1 MKKHFLC
8 LLLLASGGM
17 TALAA
22 ESTSPTIAE
31 VTQQGVVVK
40 GVVTDAKGEPI
51 IGATVAEKGT
61 QNATVTDI
69 DGNYSLNVSNRNAT
83 LVVSYIGYISQ
94 EVTAGNNVT
103 LEEDN
108 ALLNEVVVIGYG
120 TQRKGDITSAV
131 ASVKAE
137 DFNAG
142 KIGDAAELVKGK
154 IAGLTVVNASG
165 DPKAG
170 SSIRLR
176 GITTLV
182 GSLTPLILVDGI
194 EGNLNTVAPEN
205 IASIDV
211 LKDASAAAI
220 YGTRGAN
227 GVILITTKSGKRD
240 TPVQVSYNG
249 YASFSKWSKKLE
261 FMDTHDVI
269 YGKTAQE
276 YLGYDTDWLAA
287 VTRKAGFKHNHDL
300 NISGGTKNATYS
312 ANISYAKEEGI
323 IRETSNEN
331 FKMQMDYTQY
341 IWNDIVK
348 FNFNAL
354 VTRQK
359 YTNDNLNGYSH
370 TNPYRQALIHNPSEP
385 VYNEDGSYYENFNKL
400 QYYNPVALINEA
412 YGDTRIRFSQ
422 LVGNVTVEPIK
433 GWKTNLMISWGET
446 AATSEDWTSPLHQS
460 LVREGWNGAA
470 NKSEGNSVSKNL
482 ELTSRYDAQW
492 GEHRFNG
499 IVGYSYLFNENDGF
513 NAGNQDFSTTAFKWN
528 NLGNGTFINDKDH
541 HAWMGSYKNDSKL
554 VGFFGRIS
562 YGYADKYNALVSI
575 RHEGSSKFGANHK
588 WATFP
593 SVSLGWNIMNESFME
608 GTRSWL
614 DILRLRVGYGVTGIT
629 PGDNYLAQNI
639 YKFADYG
646 DVLSM
651 DGKWIKTLEVAQNP
665 NPDLKWEVS
674 KEWNFGID
682 YGFLNNRIH
691 GSLDVYVK
699 TTNDLLFWYNVP
711 MPPNLYSSTLVNV
724 GDMRNTGIELMI
736 EAIPVQTKDFE
747 WTTTLT
753 ASHNKNKL
761 LKLSNDLYETDNFQE
776 EGGISDPISTET
788 HCMEVGKPLGDF
800 WGLKFVG
807 YDKDGFALV
816 EASDGNG
823 GWTVKQFNAN
833 LNNLENRQRL
843 GSGTPKVILGWGNT
857 FRYKDF
863 DLSMQF
869 TSQLGYKIL
878 NASRCFYENNSIAY
892 NRLKTA
898 ADLHPAINPDG
909 TPYIDPETGKQ
920 KMVTLSQS
928 MGQGFWSDHLENG
941 DNSRNHFID
950 VAEINRLLAPLLEN
964 DSIERHDLY
973 IRHDQTY
980 PTKVD
985 ELEYIGHATNSRL
998 WFDTETK
1005 GTLYTIPT
1013 KEMGDRIYHQLG
1025 KVIAQYYKDHPY
1037 VIHYGQNVIPQT
1049 YDQWEMNLVYS
1060 HVYDF
1065 TKKEDTPHEYRI
1077 RFYPPGNKYDG
1088 ICRILVEETNGSLW
1102 LPKGW
1107 QNMKSWVN
1115 GKAVYY
1121 KK

>member
-8 LLLLASGGM
+8 LLLLSGAGF
-17 TALAA
+17 AYAA
-22 ESTSPTIAE
+22 EDVSTDVAA
-31 VTQQGVVVK
+31 VTQQSVTVK
-40 GVVTDAKGEPI
+40 GVVKDANGEPI
-51 IGATVAEKGT
+51 IGASVFEKGT
-61 QNATVTDI
+61 SNGTVTDY
-69 DGNYSLNVSNRNAT
+69 DGNYSLKVANSNAT
-83 LVVSYIGYISQ
+83 IVVSYIGYVTQ
-94 EVTAGNNVT
+94 EVKAGSDVV
-103 LEEDN
+103 LQEDN

-120 TQRKGDITSAV
+120 TQRKADVTSAV

-154 IAGLTVVNASG
+154 IAGLTVVNSSG

-194 EGNLNTVAPEN
+194 EGDLNTVAPEN

-227 GVILITTKSGKRD
+227 GVIIITTKTGKRD
-240 TPVQVSYNG
+240 TPAQVTYNG
-249 YASFSKWSKKLE
+249 YASFSKWSKKLD

-276 YLGYDTDWLAA
+276 YLGYDTDWLAG

-300 NISGGTKNATYS
+300 SISGGSKNSAYS

-331 FKMQMDYTQY
+331 FKMQMDYTQF

-385 VYNEDGSYYENFNKL
+385 PYNEDGSYYENFNKL
-400 QYYNPVALINEA
+400 QYYNPIALINEA
-412 YGDTRIRFSQ
+412 FGDTRIRFSQ

-482 ELTSRYDAQW
+482 ELTTRYDAQW
-492 GEHRFNG
+492 GEHRFNS

-513 NAGNQDFSTTAFKWN
+513 NAGNQDFSTTAFLWN

-593 SVSLGWNIMNESFME
+593 SVSLGWNIMNEAFME

-614 DILRLRVGYGVTGIT
+614 DNLRLRVGYGVTGIT

-674 KEWNFGID
+674 KEWNFGLD
-682 YGFLNNRIH
+682 YGILNNRIH

-736 EAIPVQTKDFE
+736 EAIPVQTQDFE

-761 LKLSNDLYETDNFQE
+761 LKLSNDLYETDNFHE

-833 LNNLENRQRL
+833 LNNQENRQRL

-898 ADLHPAINPDG
+898 ADLHPAINLDG
-909 TPYIDPETGKQ
+909 TPYIDPETGQQ
-920 KMVTLSQS
+920 KMVTMSQS

-941 DNSRNHFID
+941 DFLKLSNITLGYTFTPKGALSN
-950 VAEINRLLAPLLEN
+950 
-964 DSIERHDLY
+964 Y
-973 IRHDQTY
+973 IKKARIY
-980 PTKVD
+980 AN
-985 ELEYIGHATNSRL
+985 ATNL
-998 WFDTETK
+998 FCIT
-1005 GTLYTIPT
+1005 GYTGIDP
-1013 KEMGDRIYHQLG
+1013 EVDNYFMAPGIDDRD
-1025 KVIAQYYKDHPY
+1025 K
-1037 VIHYGQNVIPQT
+1037 
-1049 YDQWEMNLVYS
+1049 
-1060 HVYDF
+1060 
-1065 TKKEDTPHEYRI
+1065 
-1077 RFYPPGNKYDG
+1077 YPVTRNYTVG
-1088 ICRILVEETNGSLW
+1088 LSL
-1102 LPKGW
+1102 
-1107 QNMKSWVN
+1107 SF
-1115 GKAVYY
+1115 
-1121 KK
+1121 

>member
-8 LLLLASGGM
+8 LLLLVSGGI
-17 TALAA
+17 TALAT
-22 ESTSPTIAE
+22 ESTSPTVAE
-31 VTQQGVVVK
+31 ITQQGVVVK

-51 IGATVAEKGT
+51 IGATVVEKGT

-83 LVVSYIGYISQ
+83 LVVSYIGFLSQ
-94 EVTAGNNVT
+94 EVKAGNNVT

-194 EGNLNTVAPEN
+194 EGDLNTVAPEN

-276 YLGYDTDWLAA
+276 YLGYDTDWLAG

-312 ANISYAKEEGI
+312 ANISYAKEEGL

-412 YGDTRIRFSQ
+412 FGDTRIRFSQ

-593 SVSLGWNIMNESFME
+593 SISLGWNIMNEDFMK

-776 EGGISDPISTET
+776 VGGISDPISTET

-857 FRYKDF
+857 FRYKNI

-941 DNSRNHFID
+941 DFLKLSNITLGYTFTPKGALSNFIKK
-950 VAEINRLLAPLLEN
+950 ARIYAN
-964 DSIERHDLY
+964 
-973 IRHDQTY
+973 
-980 PTKVD
+980 
-985 ELEYIGHATNSRL
+985 ATNL
-998 WFDTETK
+998 FCIT
-1005 GTLYTIPT
+1005 GYTGIDP
-1013 KEMGDRIYHQLG
+1013 EVDNYFMAPGIDDRD
-1025 KVIAQYYKDHPY
+1025 K
-1037 VIHYGQNVIPQT
+1037 
-1049 YDQWEMNLVYS
+1049 
-1060 HVYDF
+1060 
-1065 TKKEDTPHEYRI
+1065 
-1077 RFYPPGNKYDG
+1077 YPVTRNYTVG
-1088 ICRILVEETNGSLW
+1088 LSL
-1102 LPKGW
+1102 
-1107 QNMKSWVN
+1107 NF
-1115 GKAVYY
+1115 
-1121 KK
+1121 

>member
-8 LLLLASGGM
+8 LLLLVSGGM

-22 ESTSPTIAE
+22 ESTSPTVAE
-31 VTQQGVVVK
+31 ITQQGVVVK

-83 LVVSYIGYISQ
+83 LVVSYIGFLSQ
-94 EVTAGNNVT
+94 EVKAGNNVT

-194 EGNLNTVAPEN
+194 EGDLNTVAPEN

-412 YGDTRIRFSQ
+412 FGDTRIRFSQ

-433 GWKTNLMISWGET
+433 G
-446 AATSEDWTSPLHQS
+446 
-460 LVREGWNGAA
+460 
-470 NKSEGNSVSKNL
+470 
-482 ELTSRYDAQW
+482 
-492 GEHRFNG
+492 
-499 IVGYSYLFNENDGF
+499 
-513 NAGNQDFSTTAFKWN
+513 
-528 NLGNGTFINDKDH
+528 
-541 HAWMGSYKNDSKL
+541 
-554 VGFFGRIS
+554 
-562 YGYADKYNALVSI
+562 
-575 RHEGSSKFGANHK
+575 
-588 WATFP
+588 
-593 SVSLGWNIMNESFME
+593 
-608 GTRSWL
+608 
-614 DILRLRVGYGVTGIT
+614 
-629 PGDNYLAQNI
+629 
-639 YKFADYG
+639 
-646 DVLSM
+646 
-651 DGKWIKTLEVAQNP
+651 
-665 NPDLKWEVS
+665 
-674 KEWNFGID
+674 
-682 YGFLNNRIH
+682 
-691 GSLDVYVK
+691 
-699 TTNDLLFWYNVP
+699 
-711 MPPNLYSSTLVNV
+711 
-724 GDMRNTGIELMI
+724 
-736 EAIPVQTKDFE
+736 
-747 WTTTLT
+747 
-753 ASHNKNKL
+753 
-761 LKLSNDLYETDNFQE
+761 
-776 EGGISDPISTET
+776 
-788 HCMEVGKPLGDF
+788 
-800 WGLKFVG
+800 
-807 YDKDGFALV
+807 
-816 EASDGNG
+816 
-823 GWTVKQFNAN
+823 
-833 LNNLENRQRL
+833 
-843 GSGTPKVILGWGNT
+843 
-857 FRYKDF
+857 
-863 DLSMQF
+863 
-869 TSQLGYKIL
+869 
-878 NASRCFYENNSIAY
+878 
-892 NRLKTA
+892 
-898 ADLHPAINPDG
+898 
-909 TPYIDPETGKQ
+909 
-920 KMVTLSQS
+920 
-928 MGQGFWSDHLENG
+928 
-941 DNSRNHFID
+941 
-950 VAEINRLLAPLLEN
+950 
-964 DSIERHDLY
+964 
-973 IRHDQTY
+973 
-980 PTKVD
+980 
-985 ELEYIGHATNSRL
+985 
-998 WFDTETK
+998 
-1005 GTLYTIPT
+1005 
-1013 KEMGDRIYHQLG
+1013 
-1025 KVIAQYYKDHPY
+1025 
-1037 VIHYGQNVIPQT
+1037 
-1049 YDQWEMNLVYS
+1049 
-1060 HVYDF
+1060 
-1065 TKKEDTPHEYRI
+1065 
-1077 RFYPPGNKYDG
+1077 
-1088 ICRILVEETNGSLW
+1088 
-1102 LPKGW
+1102 
-1107 QNMKSWVN
+1107 
-1115 GKAVYY
+1115 
-1121 KK
+1121 

>member
-22 ESTSPTIAE
+22 ESTSPTVAE

-194 EGNLNTVAPEN
+194 EGDLNTVAPEN

-249 YASFSKWSKKLE
+249 YASFSKWSKKLD

-331 FKMQMDYTQY
+331 FKMQMDYIQY

-470 NKSEGNSVSKNL
+470 NKSEGNYVSKNL

-499 IVGYSYLFNENDGF
+499 IVGYSYLFNESDGF

-639 YKFADYG
+639 YRFADYG

-776 EGGISDPISTET
+776 VGGISDPISTET

-941 DNSRNHFID
+941 DFLKLSNITLGYTFTPKGALSNFIKK
-950 VAEINRLLAPLLEN
+950 ARIYAN
-964 DSIERHDLY
+964 
-973 IRHDQTY
+973 
-980 PTKVD
+980 
-985 ELEYIGHATNSRL
+985 ATNL
-998 WFDTETK
+998 FCIT
-1005 GTLYTIPT
+1005 GYTGIDP
-1013 KEMGDRIYHQLG
+1013 EVDNYFMAPGIDDRD
-1025 KVIAQYYKDHPY
+1025 K
-1037 VIHYGQNVIPQT
+1037 
-1049 YDQWEMNLVYS
+1049 
-1060 HVYDF
+1060 
-1065 TKKEDTPHEYRI
+1065 
-1077 RFYPPGNKYDG
+1077 YPVTRNYTVG
-1088 ICRILVEETNGSLW
+1088 LSL
-1102 LPKGW
+1102 
-1107 QNMKSWVN
+1107 NF
-1115 GKAVYY
+1115 
-1121 KK
+1121 

>member
-1 MKKHFLC
+1 MRKHFLC
-8 LLLLASGGM
+8 LLFFGGALGAYAS
-17 TALAA
+17 
-22 ESTSPTIAE
+22 ESTSPAVAE
-31 VTQQGVVVK
+31 VTQQGVTVTGVVK
-40 GVVTDAKGEPI
+40 DEKGEPI
-51 IGATVAEKGT
+51 IGATVIEKGT
-61 QNATVTDI
+61 KNATVTDI
-69 DGNYSLNVSNRNAT
+69 DGNYSLNVSNRNAI
-83 LVVSYIGYISQ
+83 LVVSYIGFTSQ
-94 EVTAGNNVT
+94 EVKAGSDVT
-103 LEEDN
+103 LLEDN

-120 TQRKGDITSAV
+120 TQRKGDVTSAV

-154 IAGLTVVNASG
+154 IAGLTVVNSSG

-194 EGNLNTVAPEN
+194 EGGLNTVAPEN

-227 GVILITTKSGKRD
+227 GVILITTKGGKRD
-240 TPVQVSYNG
+240 APVQVNYNG
-249 YASFSKWSKKLE
+249 YASFSKWSKELD

-300 NISGGTKNATYS
+300 NISGGSKNAAYS

-331 FKMQMDYTQY
+331 FKMQMDYTQF

-482 ELTSRYDAQW
+482 ELTTRYDAQW

-593 SVSLGWNIMNESFME
+593 SISLGWNIMNEEFME

-614 DILRLRVGYGVTGIT
+614 DNLRLRVGYGVTGIT

-639 YKFADYG
+639 YRFADYG

-674 KEWNFGID
+674 KEWNFGLD

-736 EAIPVQTKDFE
+736 EAIPFQTKDFE

-776 EGGISDPISTET
+776 VGGISDPISTET

-920 KMVTLSQS
+920 KMVTMSQS

-941 DNSRNHFID
+941 DFLKLSNITLGYTFTPKGALSNFIKK
-950 VAEINRLLAPLLEN
+950 ARIYAN
-964 DSIERHDLY
+964 
-973 IRHDQTY
+973 
-980 PTKVD
+980 
-985 ELEYIGHATNSRL
+985 ATNL
-998 WFDTETK
+998 FCIT
-1005 GTLYTIPT
+1005 GYTGIDP
-1013 KEMGDRIYHQLG
+1013 EVDNYFMAPGIDDRD
-1025 KVIAQYYKDHPY
+1025 K
-1037 VIHYGQNVIPQT
+1037 
-1049 YDQWEMNLVYS
+1049 
-1060 HVYDF
+1060 
-1065 TKKEDTPHEYRI
+1065 
-1077 RFYPPGNKYDG
+1077 YPVTRNYTVG
-1088 ICRILVEETNGSLW
+1088 LSL
-1102 LPKGW
+1102 
-1107 QNMKSWVN
+1107 NF
-1115 GKAVYY
+1115 
-1121 KK
+1121 

>member
-8 LLLLASGGM
+8 LLLLSGAGF
-17 TALAA
+17 AYAA
-22 ESTSPTIAE
+22 EDVSTDVAA
-31 VTQQGVVVK
+31 VTQQSVTVK
-40 GVVTDAKGEPI
+40 GVVKDANGEPI
-51 IGATVAEKGT
+51 IGASVFEKGT
-61 QNATVTDI
+61 SNGTVTDY
-69 DGNYSLNVSNRNAT
+69 DGNYSLKVANSNAT
-83 LVVSYIGYISQ
+83 IVVSYVGYVTQ
-94 EVTAGNNVT
+94 EVKAGSDVVLQEN
-103 LEEDN
+103 N

-120 TQRKGDITSAV
+120 TQRKGDVTSAV

-154 IAGLTVVNASG
+154 IAGLTVVNSSG

-194 EGNLNTVAPEN
+194 EGDLNTVAPEN

-227 GVILITTKSGKRD
+227 GVILITTKGGKRD
-240 TPVQVSYNG
+240 TPAQVTYNG
-249 YASFSKWSKKLE
+249 YASFSKWSKKLD

-276 YLGYDTDWLAA
+276 YLGYDTDWLAG

-300 NISGGTKNATYS
+300 NISGGSKNSAYS

-331 FKMQMDYTQY
+331 FKMQMDYTQF

-400 QYYNPVALINEA
+400 QYYNPIALINEA
-412 YGDTRIRFSQ
+412 FGDTRIRFSQ

-482 ELTSRYDAQW
+482 ELTTRYDAQW
-492 GEHRFNG
+492 GEHRFNS

-513 NAGNQDFSTTAFKWN
+513 NAGNQDFSTTAFLWN

-593 SVSLGWNIMNESFME
+593 SVSLGWNIMNEAFME

-614 DILRLRVGYGVTGIT
+614 DNLRLRVGYGVTGIT

-674 KEWNFGID
+674 KEWNFGLD

-711 MPPNLYSSTLVNV
+711 MPPNLYSQTLVNV

-776 EGGISDPISTET
+776 EGWISDPISTET

-833 LNNLENRQRL
+833 LNNQENRQRL

-898 ADLHPAINPDG
+898 ADLHPAINLDG
-909 TPYIDPETGKQ
+909 TPYIDPETGQQ
-920 KMVTLSQS
+920 KMVTMSQA

-941 DNSRNHFID
+941 DFLKLSNITLGYTFTPKGALSN
-950 VAEINRLLAPLLEN
+950 
-964 DSIERHDLY
+964 Y
-973 IRHDQTY
+973 IKKARIY
-980 PTKVD
+980 AN
-985 ELEYIGHATNSRL
+985 ATNL
-998 WFDTETK
+998 FCIT
-1005 GTLYTIPT
+1005 GYTGIDP
-1013 KEMGDRIYHQLG
+1013 EVDNYFMAPGIDDRD
-1025 KVIAQYYKDHPY
+1025 K
-1037 VIHYGQNVIPQT
+1037 
-1049 YDQWEMNLVYS
+1049 
-1060 HVYDF
+1060 
-1065 TKKEDTPHEYRI
+1065 
-1077 RFYPPGNKYDG
+1077 YPVTRNYTVG
-1088 ICRILVEETNGSLW
+1088 LSL
-1102 LPKGW
+1102 
-1107 QNMKSWVN
+1107 SF
-1115 GKAVYY
+1115 
-1121 KK
+1121 

>member
-8 LLLLASGGM
+8 LLLLVSGGM

-22 ESTSPTIAE
+22 ESTSPTVAE

-194 EGNLNTVAPEN
+194 EGDLNTVAPEN

-249 YASFSKWSKKLE
+249 YASFSKWSKKLD

-312 ANISYAKEEGI
+312 ANISYNKEEGI

-433 GWKTNLMISWGET
+433 GWKTNLMISWGES

-470 NKSEGNSVSKNL
+470 NKSEGNHVSKNL

-761 LKLSNDLYETDNFQE
+761 LKLSNDLYETDNFLE
-776 EGGISDPISTET
+776 VGGISDPISTET

-941 DNSRNHFID
+941 DFLKLSNITLGYTFTPKGALSNFIKK
-950 VAEINRLLAPLLEN
+950 ARIYAN
-964 DSIERHDLY
+964 
-973 IRHDQTY
+973 
-980 PTKVD
+980 
-985 ELEYIGHATNSRL
+985 ATNL
-998 WFDTETK
+998 FCIT
-1005 GTLYTIPT
+1005 GYTGIDP
-1013 KEMGDRIYHQLG
+1013 EVDNYFMAPGIDDRD
-1025 KVIAQYYKDHPY
+1025 K
-1037 VIHYGQNVIPQT
+1037 
-1049 YDQWEMNLVYS
+1049 
-1060 HVYDF
+1060 
-1065 TKKEDTPHEYRI
+1065 
-1077 RFYPPGNKYDG
+1077 YPVTRNYTVG
-1088 ICRILVEETNGSLW
+1088 LSL
-1102 LPKGW
+1102 
-1107 QNMKSWVN
+1107 NF
-1115 GKAVYY
+1115 
-1121 KK
+1121 

>member
-8 LLLLASGGM
+8 LLLLVSGGM

-22 ESTSPTIAE
+22 ESTSPTVAE

-194 EGNLNTVAPEN
+194 EGDLNTVAPEN

-249 YASFSKWSKKLE
+249 YASFSKWSKKLD

-312 ANISYAKEEGI
+312 ANISYNKEEGI

-331 FKMQMDYTQY
+331 FKMQMDYTQF

-433 GWKTNLMISWGET
+433 GWKTNLMISWGES

-470 NKSEGNSVSKNL
+470 NKSEGNHVSKNL

-674 KEWNFGID
+674 KEWNFGLD

-691 GSLDVYVK
+691 GTLDVYVK

-761 LKLSNDLYETDNFQE
+761 LKLSNDLYETDNFLE
-776 EGGISDPISTET
+776 VGGISDPISTET

-941 DNSRNHFID
+941 DFLKLSNITLGYTFTPKGALSNFIKK
-950 VAEINRLLAPLLEN
+950 ARIYAN
-964 DSIERHDLY
+964 
-973 IRHDQTY
+973 
-980 PTKVD
+980 
-985 ELEYIGHATNSRL
+985 ATNL
-998 WFDTETK
+998 FCIT
-1005 GTLYTIPT
+1005 GYTGIDP
-1013 KEMGDRIYHQLG
+1013 EVDNYFMAPGIDDRD
-1025 KVIAQYYKDHPY
+1025 K
-1037 VIHYGQNVIPQT
+1037 
-1049 YDQWEMNLVYS
+1049 
-1060 HVYDF
+1060 
-1065 TKKEDTPHEYRI
+1065 
-1077 RFYPPGNKYDG
+1077 YPVTRNYTVG
-1088 ICRILVEETNGSLW
+1088 LSL
-1102 LPKGW
+1102 
-1107 QNMKSWVN
+1107 NF
-1115 GKAVYY
+1115 
-1121 KK
+1121 

>member
-8 LLLLASGGM
+8 LLLLSGAGF
-17 TALAA
+17 AYAA
-22 ESTSPTIAE
+22 EDVSTDVAA
-31 VTQQGVVVK
+31 VTQQSVTVK
-40 GVVTDAKGEPI
+40 GVVKDANGEPI
-51 IGATVAEKGT
+51 IGASVFEKGT
-61 QNATVTDI
+61 SNGTVTDY
-69 DGNYSLNVSNRNAT
+69 DGNYSLNVANRNAT
-83 LVVSYIGYISQ
+83 IVVSYIGYVTQ
-94 EVTAGNNVT
+94 EVKAGSDVV
-103 LEEDN
+103 LQEDN

-120 TQRKGDITSAV
+120 TQRKADVTSAV

-154 IAGLTVVNASG
+154 IAGLTVVNSSG

-194 EGNLNTVAPEN
+194 EGDLNTVAPEN

-227 GVILITTKSGKRD
+227 GVIIITTKTGKRD
-240 TPVQVSYNG
+240 TPAQVTYNG
-249 YASFSKWSKKLE
+249 YASFSKWSKKLD

-276 YLGYDTDWLAA
+276 YLGYDTDWLAG

-300 NISGGTKNATYS
+300 SISGGSKNSAYS

-331 FKMQMDYTQY
+331 FKMQMDYTQF

-385 VYNEDGSYYENFNKL
+385 PYNEDGSYYENFNKL
-400 QYYNPVALINEA
+400 QYYNPIALINEA
-412 YGDTRIRFSQ
+412 FGDTRIRFSQ

-482 ELTSRYDAQW
+482 ELTTRYDAQW
-492 GEHRFNG
+492 GEHRFNS

-513 NAGNQDFSTTAFKWN
+513 NAGNQDFSTTAFLWN

-593 SVSLGWNIMNESFME
+593 SVSLGWNIMNEAFME

-614 DILRLRVGYGVTGIT
+614 DNLRLRVGYGVTGIT

-674 KEWNFGID
+674 KEWNFGLD

-736 EAIPVQTKDFE
+736 EAIPVMTKDFE

-761 LKLSNDLYETDNFQE
+761 LKLSNDLYETDNFLE
-776 EGGISDPISTET
+776 VGGISDPISTET

-857 FRYKDF
+857 FRYKNI

-869 TSQLGYKIL
+869 TGQLGYKIL

-898 ADLHPAINPDG
+898 ADLHPAINLDG
-909 TPYIDPETGKQ
+909 TPYIDPETGQQ
-920 KMVTLSQS
+920 KMVTMSQA

-941 DNSRNHFID
+941 DFLKLSNITLGYTFTPKGALSN
-950 VAEINRLLAPLLEN
+950 
-964 DSIERHDLY
+964 Y
-973 IRHDQTY
+973 IKKARIY
-980 PTKVD
+980 AN
-985 ELEYIGHATNSRL
+985 ATNL
-998 WFDTETK
+998 FCIT
-1005 GTLYTIPT
+1005 GYTGIDP
-1013 KEMGDRIYHQLG
+1013 EVDNYFMAPGIDDRDKYP
-1025 KVIAQYYKDHPY
+1025 VTR
-1037 VIHYGQNVIPQT
+1037 N
-1049 YDQWEMNLVYS
+1049 
-1060 HVYDF
+1060 F
-1065 TKKEDTPHEYRI
+1065 TV
-1077 RFYPPGNKYDG
+1077 G
-1088 ICRILVEETNGSLW
+1088 LSL
-1102 LPKGW
+1102 
-1107 QNMKSWVN
+1107 SF
-1115 GKAVYY
+1115 
-1121 KK
+1121 

>member
-1 MKKHFLC
+1 MSNNSNKPKKQIGMKKHFLC

-17 TALAA
+17 TAYAA
-22 ESTSPTIAE
+22 GDVSTDVAA
-31 VTQQGVVVK
+31 VTQQGVTVK
-40 GVVTDAKGEPI
+40 GVVKDAKGEPI
-51 IGATVAEKGT
+51 IGATVTEKGT
-61 QNATVTDI
+61 KNATVTDY
-69 DGNYSLNVSNRNAT
+69 DGNYSLNVSNRNAV
-83 LVVSYIGYISQ
+83 LVISYIGYINQ
-94 EVTAGNNVT
+94 EVKAGSDVT

-120 TQRKGDITSAV
+120 TQRKGDVTSAV

-154 IAGLTVVNASG
+154 IAGLTVVNSSG

-194 EGNLNTVAPEN
+194 EGDLNTVAPEN

-227 GVILITTKSGKRD
+227 GVILITTKAGKRE
-240 TPVQVSYNG
+240 TPVQVTYNG
-249 YASFSKWSKKLE
+249 YVSFSKWSKKLD

-276 YLGYDTDWLAA
+276 YLGYDTDWLAG

-300 NISGGTKNATYS
+300 NISGGSKNSAYS

-331 FKMQMDYTQY
+331 FKMQMDYTQF

-348 FNFNAL
+348 FNVNAL

-400 QYYNPVALINEA
+400 QYYNPIALINEA
-412 YGDTRIRFSQ
+412 FGDTRIRFSQ

-446 AATSEDWTSPLHQS
+446 AATSENWTSPLHQS

-470 NKSEGNSVSKNL
+470 SKSEGNTVNKNL
-482 ELTSRYDAQW
+482 ELTTRYDAQW

-513 NAGNQDFSTTAFKWN
+513 NAGNQDFSTTAFLWN

-554 VGFFGRIS
+554 VGFFGRVS

-593 SVSLGWNIMNESFME
+593 SVSLGWNIMNEAFME

-614 DILRLRVGYGVTGIT
+614 DNLRLRVGYGVTGIT

-682 YGFLNNRIH
+682 YGFMNNRIH

-753 ASHNKNKL
+753 VSHNKNKL

-776 EGGISDPISTET
+776 VGGISDPISTET

-857 FRYKDF
+857 FRYKNI

-898 ADLHPAINPDG
+898 ADLHPAINTDG
-909 TPYIDPETGKQ
+909 TPYIDPKTGQQ

-941 DNSRNHFID
+941 DFLKLSNITLGYTFT
-950 VAEINRLLAPLLEN
+950 P
-964 DSIERHDLY
+964 
-973 IRHDQTY
+973 
-980 PTKVD
+980 
-985 ELEYIGHATNSRL
+985 
-998 WFDTETK
+998 K
-1005 GTLYTIPT
+1005 GTLSNFI
-1013 KEMGDRIYHQLG
+1013 KKARIY
-1025 KVIAQYYKDHPY
+1025 A
-1037 VIHYGQNVIPQT
+1037 NAT
-1049 YDQWEMNLVYS
+1049 NLFCITGYTGIDPEVDNYFMAPGI
-1060 HVYDF
+1060 DDRD
-1065 TKKEDTPHEYRI
+1065 K
-1077 RFYPPGNKYDG
+1077 YPVTRNYTVG
-1088 ICRILVEETNGSLW
+1088 LSL
-1102 LPKGW
+1102 
-1107 QNMKSWVN
+1107 NF
-1115 GKAVYY
+1115 
-1121 KK
+1121 

>member
-8 LLLLASGGM
+8 LLLLVSGGI
-17 TALAA
+17 TALAT
-22 ESTSPTIAE
+22 ESTSPTVAE
-31 VTQQGVVVK
+31 ITQQGVVVK

-51 IGATVAEKGT
+51 IGATVVEKGT

-83 LVVSYIGYISQ
+83 LVVSYIGFLSQ
-94 EVTAGNNVT
+94 EVKAGNNVT

-194 EGNLNTVAPEN
+194 EGDLNTVAPEN

-276 YLGYDTDWLAA
+276 YLGYDTDWLAG

-312 ANISYAKEEGI
+312 ANISYAKEEGL

-412 YGDTRIRFSQ
+412 FGDTRIRFSQ

-629 PGDNYLAQNI
+629 PSDNYLAQNI

-776 EGGISDPISTET
+776 VGGISDPINTET

-920 KMVTLSQS
+920 KMVTMSQS

-941 DNSRNHFID
+941 DFLKLSNITLGYTFTPKGALSNFIKK
-950 VAEINRLLAPLLEN
+950 ARIYAN
-964 DSIERHDLY
+964 
-973 IRHDQTY
+973 
-980 PTKVD
+980 
-985 ELEYIGHATNSRL
+985 ATNL
-998 WFDTETK
+998 FCIT
-1005 GTLYTIPT
+1005 GYTGIDP
-1013 KEMGDRIYHQLG
+1013 EVDNYFMAPGIDDRD
-1025 KVIAQYYKDHPY
+1025 K
-1037 VIHYGQNVIPQT
+1037 
-1049 YDQWEMNLVYS
+1049 
-1060 HVYDF
+1060 
-1065 TKKEDTPHEYRI
+1065 
-1077 RFYPPGNKYDG
+1077 YPVTRNYTVG
-1088 ICRILVEETNGSLW
+1088 LSL
-1102 LPKGW
+1102 
-1107 QNMKSWVN
+1107 NF
-1115 GKAVYY
+1115 
-1121 KK
+1121 

>member
-8 LLLLASGGM
+8 LLLLVSGGI
-17 TALAA
+17 TALAT
-22 ESTSPTIAE
+22 ESTSPTVAE
-31 VTQQGVVVK
+31 ITQQGVVVK

-51 IGATVAEKGT
+51 IGATVVEKGT

-83 LVVSYIGYISQ
+83 LVVSYIGFLSQ
-94 EVTAGNNVT
+94 EVKAGNNVT

-499 IVGYSYLFNENDGF
+499 IVGYSYLFNEKDGF

-761 LKLSNDLYETDNFQE
+761 LKLSNDLYETDNFHE
-776 EGGISDPISTET
+776 VGGISDPISTET

-823 GWTVKQFNAN
+823 GWTVKQFNAK

-857 FRYKDF
+857 FRYKNI

-920 KMVTLSQS
+920 KMVTMSQS

-941 DNSRNHFID
+941 DFLKLSNITLGYTFTPKGALSNFIKK
-950 VAEINRLLAPLLEN
+950 ARIYAN
-964 DSIERHDLY
+964 
-973 IRHDQTY
+973 
-980 PTKVD
+980 
-985 ELEYIGHATNSRL
+985 ATNL
-998 WFDTETK
+998 FCIT
-1005 GTLYTIPT
+1005 GYTGIDP
-1013 KEMGDRIYHQLG
+1013 EVDNYFMAPGIDDRD
-1025 KVIAQYYKDHPY
+1025 K
-1037 VIHYGQNVIPQT
+1037 
-1049 YDQWEMNLVYS
+1049 
-1060 HVYDF
+1060 
-1065 TKKEDTPHEYRI
+1065 
-1077 RFYPPGNKYDG
+1077 YPVTRNYTVG
-1088 ICRILVEETNGSLW
+1088 LSL
-1102 LPKGW
+1102 
-1107 QNMKSWVN
+1107 NF
-1115 GKAVYY
+1115 
-1121 KK
+1121 

>member
-194 EGNLNTVAPEN
+194 EGDLNTVAPEN

-276 YLGYDTDWLAA
+276 YLGYDTDWLAG

-470 NKSEGNSVSKNL
+470 NKSEGNHVSKNL

-614 DILRLRVGYGVTGIT
+614 DILRLRMGYGVTGIT

-711 MPPNLYSSTLVNV
+711 MPPNLYSQTLVNV

-776 EGGISDPISTET
+776 EGWISDPISTET

-833 LNNLENRQRL
+833 LNNQENRQRL

-941 DNSRNHFID
+941 DFLKLSNITLGYTFTPKGALSNFIKK
-950 VAEINRLLAPLLEN
+950 ARIYAN
-964 DSIERHDLY
+964 
-973 IRHDQTY
+973 
-980 PTKVD
+980 
-985 ELEYIGHATNSRL
+985 ATNL
-998 WFDTETK
+998 FCIT
-1005 GTLYTIPT
+1005 GYTGIDP
-1013 KEMGDRIYHQLG
+1013 EVDNYFMAPGIDDRD
-1025 KVIAQYYKDHPY
+1025 K
-1037 VIHYGQNVIPQT
+1037 
-1049 YDQWEMNLVYS
+1049 
-1060 HVYDF
+1060 
-1065 TKKEDTPHEYRI
+1065 
-1077 RFYPPGNKYDG
+1077 YPVTRNYTVG
-1088 ICRILVEETNGSLW
+1088 LSL
-1102 LPKGW
+1102 
-1107 QNMKSWVN
+1107 NF
-1115 GKAVYY
+1115 
-1121 KK
+1121 

>member
-1 MKKHFLC
+1 M
-8 LLLLASGGM
+8 
-17 TALAA
+17 
-22 ESTSPTIAE
+22 
-31 VTQQGVVVK
+31 
-40 GVVTDAKGEPI
+40 
-51 IGATVAEKGT
+51 
-61 QNATVTDI
+61 
-69 DGNYSLNVSNRNAT
+69 
-83 LVVSYIGYISQ
+83 
-94 EVTAGNNVT
+94 
-103 LEEDN
+103 
-108 ALLNEVVVIGYG
+108 
-120 TQRKGDITSAV
+120 
-131 ASVKAE
+131 

-194 EGNLNTVAPEN
+194 EGDLNTVAPEN

-412 YGDTRIRFSQ
+412 FGDTRIRFSQ

-513 NAGNQDFSTTAFKWN
+513 NAGNQDFSTTAFKW
-528 NLGNGTFINDKDH
+528 DH

-711 MPPNLYSSTLVNV
+711 MPPNLYSQTLVNV

-776 EGGISDPISTET
+776 EGWISDPISTET

-833 LNNLENRQRL
+833 LNNQENRQRL

-920 KMVTLSQS
+920 KMVTMSQS

-941 DNSRNHFID
+941 DFLKLSNITLGYTFTPKGALSNFIKK
-950 VAEINRLLAPLLEN
+950 ARIYAN
-964 DSIERHDLY
+964 
-973 IRHDQTY
+973 
-980 PTKVD
+980 
-985 ELEYIGHATNSRL
+985 ATNL
-998 WFDTETK
+998 FCIT
-1005 GTLYTIPT
+1005 GYTGIDP
-1013 KEMGDRIYHQLG
+1013 EVDNYFMAPGIDDRD
-1025 KVIAQYYKDHPY
+1025 K
-1037 VIHYGQNVIPQT
+1037 
-1049 YDQWEMNLVYS
+1049 
-1060 HVYDF
+1060 
-1065 TKKEDTPHEYRI
+1065 
-1077 RFYPPGNKYDG
+1077 YPVTRNYTVG
-1088 ICRILVEETNGSLW
+1088 LSL
-1102 LPKGW
+1102 
-1107 QNMKSWVN
+1107 NF
-1115 GKAVYY
+1115 
-1121 KK
+1121 

>member
-8 LLLLASGGM
+8 LLLLVSGGM

-22 ESTSPTIAE
+22 ESTSPTVAE
-31 VTQQGVVVK
+31 ITQQGVVVK

-51 IGATVAEKGT
+51 IGATVVEKGT

-83 LVVSYIGYISQ
+83 LVVSYIGFLSQ
-94 EVTAGNNVT
+94 EVKAGNNVT

-194 EGNLNTVAPEN
+194 EGDLNTVAPEN

-412 YGDTRIRFSQ
+412 FGDTRIRFSQ

-776 EGGISDPISTET
+776 VGGISDPISTET

-823 GWTVKQFNAN
+823 GWTVKQFNAK

-857 FRYKDF
+857 FRYTNI
-863 DLSMQF
+863 DLSLQF

-920 KMVTLSQS
+920 KMVTMSQS

-941 DNSRNHFID
+941 DFLKLSNITLGYTFTPKGALSNFIKK
-950 VAEINRLLAPLLEN
+950 ARIYAN
-964 DSIERHDLY
+964 
-973 IRHDQTY
+973 
-980 PTKVD
+980 
-985 ELEYIGHATNSRL
+985 ATNL
-998 WFDTETK
+998 FCIT
-1005 GTLYTIPT
+1005 GYTGIDP
-1013 KEMGDRIYHQLG
+1013 EVDNYFMAPGIDDRD
-1025 KVIAQYYKDHPY
+1025 K
-1037 VIHYGQNVIPQT
+1037 
-1049 YDQWEMNLVYS
+1049 
-1060 HVYDF
+1060 
-1065 TKKEDTPHEYRI
+1065 
-1077 RFYPPGNKYDG
+1077 YPVTRNYTVG
-1088 ICRILVEETNGSLW
+1088 LSL
-1102 LPKGW
+1102 
-1107 QNMKSWVN
+1107 NF
-1115 GKAVYY
+1115 
-1121 KK
+1121 

>member
-8 LLLLASGGM
+8 LLLLSGAGF
-17 TALAA
+17 AYAA
-22 ESTSPTIAE
+22 EDVSTDVAA
-31 VTQQGVVVK
+31 VTQQSVTVK
-40 GVVTDAKGEPI
+40 GVVKDANGEPI
-51 IGATVAEKGT
+51 IGASVFEKGT
-61 QNATVTDI
+61 SNGTVTDY
-69 DGNYSLNVSNRNAT
+69 DGNYSLKVANSNAT
-83 LVVSYIGYISQ
+83 IVVSYVGYVTQ
-94 EVTAGNNVT
+94 EVKAGSDVVLQEN
-103 LEEDN
+103 N

-120 TQRKGDITSAV
+120 TQRKGDVTSAV

-154 IAGLTVVNASG
+154 IAGLTVVNSSG

-194 EGNLNTVAPEN
+194 EGDLNTVAPEN

-227 GVILITTKSGKRD
+227 GVILITTKGGKRD
-240 TPVQVSYNG
+240 TPAQVTYNG
-249 YASFSKWSKKLE
+249 YASFSKWSKKLD

-276 YLGYDTDWLAA
+276 YLGYDTDWLAG

-300 NISGGTKNATYS
+300 NISGGSKNSAYS

-331 FKMQMDYTQY
+331 FKMQMDYTQF

-400 QYYNPVALINEA
+400 QYYNPIALINEA
-412 YGDTRIRFSQ
+412 FGDTRIRFSQ

-482 ELTSRYDAQW
+482 ELTTRYDAQW
-492 GEHRFNG
+492 GEHRFNS

-513 NAGNQDFSTTAFKWN
+513 NAGNQDFSTTAFLWN

-593 SVSLGWNIMNESFME
+593 SVSLGWNIMNEAFME

-614 DILRLRVGYGVTGIT
+614 DNLRLRVGYGVTGIT

-674 KEWNFGID
+674 KEWNFGLD

-736 EAIPVQTKDFE
+736 EAIPVMTKDFE

-776 EGGISDPISTET
+776 VGGISDPISTET

-833 LNNLENRQRL
+833 LNNQENRQRL

-857 FRYKDF
+857 FRYKNI

-898 ADLHPAINPDG
+898 ADLHPAINLDG
-909 TPYIDPETGKQ
+909 TPYIDPETGQQ
-920 KMVTLSQS
+920 KMVTMSQA

-941 DNSRNHFID
+941 DFLKLSNITLGYTFTPKGALSN
-950 VAEINRLLAPLLEN
+950 
-964 DSIERHDLY
+964 Y
-973 IRHDQTY
+973 IKKARIY
-980 PTKVD
+980 AN
-985 ELEYIGHATNSRL
+985 ATNL
-998 WFDTETK
+998 FCIT
-1005 GTLYTIPT
+1005 GYTGIDP
-1013 KEMGDRIYHQLG
+1013 EVDNYFMAPGIDDRDKYP
-1025 KVIAQYYKDHPY
+1025 VTR
-1037 VIHYGQNVIPQT
+1037 N
-1049 YDQWEMNLVYS
+1049 
-1060 HVYDF
+1060 F
-1065 TKKEDTPHEYRI
+1065 TV
-1077 RFYPPGNKYDG
+1077 G
-1088 ICRILVEETNGSLW
+1088 LSL
-1102 LPKGW
+1102 
-1107 QNMKSWVN
+1107 SF
-1115 GKAVYY
+1115 
-1121 KK
+1121 

>member
-8 LLLLASGGM
+8 LLLLSGAGF
-17 TALAA
+17 AYAA
-22 ESTSPTIAE
+22 EDVSTDVAA
-31 VTQQGVVVK
+31 VTQQSVTVK
-40 GVVTDAKGEPI
+40 GVVKDANGEPI
-51 IGATVAEKGT
+51 IGASVFEKGT
-61 QNATVTDI
+61 SNGTVTDY
-69 DGNYSLNVSNRNAT
+69 DGNYSLKVANSNAT
-83 LVVSYIGYISQ
+83 IVVSYVGYVTQ
-94 EVTAGNNVT
+94 EVKAGSDVVLQEN
-103 LEEDN
+103 N

-120 TQRKGDITSAV
+120 TQRKGDVTSAV

-154 IAGLTVVNASG
+154 IAGLTVVNSSG
-165 DPKAG
+165 DPKAR

-194 EGNLNTVAPEN
+194 EGDLNTVAPEN

-240 TPVQVSYNG
+240 TPAQVTYNG
-249 YASFSKWSKKLE
+249 YASFSKWSKKLD

-276 YLGYDTDWLAA
+276 YLGYDTDWLAG

-300 NISGGTKNATYS
+300 SISGGSKNSAYS

-331 FKMQMDYTQY
+331 FKMQMDYTQF

-370 TNPYRQALIHNPSEP
+370 TNPYRQSLIHNPSEP
-385 VYNEDGSYYENFNKL
+385 PYNEDGSYYENFNKL
-400 QYYNPVALINEA
+400 QYYNPIALINEA
-412 YGDTRIRFSQ
+412 FGDTRIRFSQ

-482 ELTSRYDAQW
+482 ELTTRYDAQW
-492 GEHRFNG
+492 GEHRFNS
-499 IVGYSYLFNENDGF
+499 IVGYSYLFKENDGF
-513 NAGNQDFSTTAFKWN
+513 NAGNQDFSTTAFLWN

-562 YGYADKYNALVSI
+562 YGYGDKYNALVSI

-593 SVSLGWNIMNESFME
+593 SVSLGWNIMNEAFME

-614 DILRLRVGYGVTGIT
+614 DNLRLRVGYGVTGIT

-674 KEWNFGID
+674 KEWNFGLD

-736 EAIPVQTKDFE
+736 EAIPVMTKDFE

-761 LKLSNDLYETDNFQE
+761 LKLSNDLYETDNFHE

-833 LNNLENRQRL
+833 LNNQENRQRL

-857 FRYKDF
+857 FRYKNI

-898 ADLHPAINPDG
+898 ADLHPAINLDG
-909 TPYIDPETGKQ
+909 TPYIDPETGQQ
-920 KMVTLSQS
+920 KMVTMSQA

-941 DNSRNHFID
+941 DFLKLSNITLGYTFTPKGALSN
-950 VAEINRLLAPLLEN
+950 
-964 DSIERHDLY
+964 Y
-973 IRHDQTY
+973 IKKARIY
-980 PTKVD
+980 AN
-985 ELEYIGHATNSRL
+985 ATNL
-998 WFDTETK
+998 FCIT
-1005 GTLYTIPT
+1005 GYTGIDP
-1013 KEMGDRIYHQLG
+1013 EVDNYFMAPGIDDRD
-1025 KVIAQYYKDHPY
+1025 K
-1037 VIHYGQNVIPQT
+1037 
-1049 YDQWEMNLVYS
+1049 
-1060 HVYDF
+1060 
-1065 TKKEDTPHEYRI
+1065 
-1077 RFYPPGNKYDG
+1077 YPVTRNYTVG
-1088 ICRILVEETNGSLW
+1088 LSLTF
-1102 LPKGW
+1102 
-1107 QNMKSWVN
+1107 
-1115 GKAVYY
+1115 
-1121 KK
+1121 

>member
-1 MKKHFLC
+1 ML
-8 LLLLASGGM
+8 SGAGF
-17 TALAA
+17 AYAA
-22 ESTSPTIAE
+22 EDVSTDVAA
-31 VTQQGVVVK
+31 VTQQSVTVK
-40 GVVTDAKGEPI
+40 GVVKDANGEPI
-51 IGATVAEKGT
+51 IGASVFEKGT
-61 QNATVTDI
+61 NNGTVTDY
-69 DGNYSLNVSNRNAT
+69 DGNYSLKVGNSNAT
-83 LVVSYIGYISQ
+83 IVVSYVGYVTQ
-94 EVTAGNNVT
+94 EVKAGSDVI
-103 LEEDN
+103 LQEDN

-120 TQRKGDITSAV
+120 TQRKGDVTSAV

-154 IAGLTVVNASG
+154 IAGLTVVNSSG

-240 TPVQVSYNG
+240 TPAQVNYNG
-249 YASFSKWSKKLE
+249 YASFSKWSKKLD

-276 YLGYDTDWLAA
+276 YLGYDTDWLAG

-300 NISGGTKNATYS
+300 NISGGSKNSAYS

-331 FKMQMDYTQY
+331 FKMQMDYTQF

-348 FNFNAL
+348 FNLNTL

-400 QYYNPVALINEA
+400 QYYNPIALINEA
-412 YGDTRIRFSQ
+412 FGDTRIRFSQ

-482 ELTSRYDAQW
+482 ELTTRYDAQW
-492 GEHRFNG
+492 GEHRFNS
-499 IVGYSYLFNENDGF
+499 IVGYSYLFKENDGF
-513 NAGNQDFSTTAFKWN
+513 NAGNQDFSTTAFLWN

-562 YGYADKYNALVSI
+562 YGYGDKYNALVSI

-593 SVSLGWNIMNESFME
+593 SVSLGWNIMNEAFME

-614 DILRLRVGYGVTGIT
+614 DNLRLRVGYGVTGIT

-674 KEWNFGID
+674 KEWNFGLD

-736 EAIPVQTKDFE
+736 EAIPVMTKDFE

-776 EGGISDPISTET
+776 VGGISDPISTET

-857 FRYKDF
+857 FRYKNI

-898 ADLHPAINPDG
+898 ADLHPAINLDG
-909 TPYIDPETGKQ
+909 TPYIDPETGQQ
-920 KMVTLSQS
+920 KMVTMSQS

-941 DNSRNHFID
+941 DFLKLSNITLGYTFTPKGALSN
-950 VAEINRLLAPLLEN
+950 
-964 DSIERHDLY
+964 Y
-973 IRHDQTY
+973 IKKARIY
-980 PTKVD
+980 AN
-985 ELEYIGHATNSRL
+985 ATNL
-998 WFDTETK
+998 FCIT
-1005 GTLYTIPT
+1005 GYTGIDP
-1013 KEMGDRIYHQLG
+1013 EVDNYFMAPGIDDRD
-1025 KVIAQYYKDHPY
+1025 K
-1037 VIHYGQNVIPQT
+1037 
-1049 YDQWEMNLVYS
+1049 
-1060 HVYDF
+1060 
-1065 TKKEDTPHEYRI
+1065 
-1077 RFYPPGNKYDG
+1077 YPVTRNYTVG
-1088 ICRILVEETNGSLW
+1088 LSL
-1102 LPKGW
+1102 
-1107 QNMKSWVN
+1107 SF
-1115 GKAVYY
+1115 
-1121 KK
+1121 